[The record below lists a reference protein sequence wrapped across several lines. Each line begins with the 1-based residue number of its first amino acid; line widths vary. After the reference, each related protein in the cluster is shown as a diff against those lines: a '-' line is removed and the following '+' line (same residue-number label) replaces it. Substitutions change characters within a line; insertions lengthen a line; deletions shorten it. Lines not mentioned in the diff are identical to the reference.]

1 MFFIQMYR
9 PSERGVKNELVV
21 HCVVA
26 VLPLTSSH
34 QLELSGSLTSDIAL
48 CGQYEVQTGIW
59 RVCGPRLVP
68 LEHDTTAI
76 DILRV
81 VTGVTQYLSHTEVI
95 STRRSSQTVDLH
107 RFR

>member
-1 MFFIQMYR
+1 MAADGQ
-9 PSERGVKNELVV
+9 PSTMKNELEV

-34 QLELSGSLTSDIAL
+34 QLEPSGSLTSDIAL

-68 LEHDTTAI
+68 LELDTTAI

-81 VTGVTQYLSHTEVI
+81 VTGVAQYPSHTEVI
-95 STRRSSQTVDLH
+95 STRRSLQTDDLH